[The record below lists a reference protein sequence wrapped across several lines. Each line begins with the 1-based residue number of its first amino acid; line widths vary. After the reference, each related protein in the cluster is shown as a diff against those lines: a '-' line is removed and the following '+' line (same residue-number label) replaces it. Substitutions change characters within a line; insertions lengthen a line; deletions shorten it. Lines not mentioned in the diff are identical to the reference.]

1 MPASQSAMA
10 SPKLQAP
17 VRRFEQY
24 EAAVQAMAGYE
35 AALRENALRMRSN
48 GLTVTDQDQPA
59 EVFCLLPVS
68 PLRPPLALI
77 GGMGP
82 LAGAMAFRR
91 ACARFRDSRAVVLY
105 QVCSM
110 PDRSTVILGED
121 GPDTPLCRGMASRL
135 AGAVRLAVGLAGPA
149 SQPARCIIACN
160 SAHYFWRLLEDDLRQ
175 TAPERECEVQ
185 MISLVDSTLEALKFQ
200 SCRKTLVLAAEG
212 ARMGQVFSAPFRDA
226 GIAFEEPSPTL
237 GRLLMRAIFEGVKAL
252 DDRRA
257 VELGNE
263 FFETILR
270 TGRDYDCVLAGC
282 TELPLTIDLL
292 RLRGSPAVAA
302 FLSRVKIVDPLEEAL
317 CRS

>member
-1 MPASQSAMA
+1 MAASQSVLA
-10 SPKLQAP
+10 SPKLPTP

-24 EAAVQAMAGYE
+24 EAAVQAIAGYE
-35 AALRENALRMRSN
+35 AALHENALLRRSS

-59 EVFCLLPVS
+59 EVFCLLPAR

-105 QVCSM
+105 QACSM
-110 PDRSTVILGED
+110 PDRSTIILGED
-121 GPDTPLCRGMASRL
+121 GLDTPLCREMAWRM

-149 SQPARCIIACN
+149 SRPARCIIACN
-160 SAHYFWRLLEDDLRQ
+160 SAHYFWRLLEEDLRQ
-175 TAPERECEVQ
+175 TAPGPECEVQ
-185 MISLVDSTLEALKFQ
+185 MISLVDSTLEALRFQ
-200 SCRKTLVLAAEG
+200 SCRRTLVLTAEG
-212 ARMGQVFSAPFRDA
+212 ARIGQVFSAPFRGA
-226 GIAFEEPSPTL
+226 GIAFEEPSPAL

-270 TGRDYDCVLAGC
+270 NGREYDCVLAGC

-302 FLSRVKIVDPLEEAL
+302 FLSRVRIVDPLEEAL
-317 CRS
+317 CRA

>member
-1 MPASQSAMA
+1 MS
-10 SPKLQAP
+10 
-17 VRRFEQY
+17 
-24 EAAVQAMAGYE
+24 GYE
-35 AALRENALRMRSN
+35 AALRENALRRRLN

-59 EVFCLLPVS
+59 ELFCLSPVR

-91 ACARFRDSRAVVLY
+91 ACARFQDSRAVVLY
-105 QVCSM
+105 QACSM
-110 PDRSTVILGED
+110 PDRSTIILGED
-121 GPDTPLCRGMASRL
+121 GPVTPLCREMAWRL
-135 AGAVRLAVGLAGPA
+135 AGAVRLAVSVAGPA

-175 TAPERECEVQ
+175 TRAGQECEVQ
-185 MISLVDSTLEALKFQ
+185 MISLVNSTLEALKRQ

-257 VELGNE
+257 VQLGNE
-263 FFETILR
+263 FFETALR
-270 TGRDYDCVLAGC
+270 AARDYDCILAGC
-282 TELPLTIDLL
+282 TELPFIIDLL

-302 FLSRVKIVDPLEEAL
+302 FLFRVRIVDSLEEAL
-317 CRS
+317 RRA